1 MLRVESVSAF
11 YGAIQAL
18 RNLSVHVSPG
28 EIVTLLGAN
37 GAGKTTLM
45 KVISG
50 IHPPAKG
57 RLFFQ
62 GQTLLGLS
70 AERILQMGIGQVP
83 EGRQIFA
90 PLTVLD
96 NLLLGGYI
104 RFRKKEKKEV
114 WADLDAILDLFPILR
129 ERQKQR
135 AGTLSG
141 GEQQMLAIGRTLMA
155 KPQLLLLDEPSMGLA
170 PMVVNLIFHS
180 VQVLRTRGTTVLL
193 VEQNAK
199 AALKIADRGYVL
211 ETGRIILEGET
222 RDLLDNKE
230 VQRAYLGKEY
240 REVWQ

>member
-11 YGAIQAL
+11 YGGIQAL
-18 RNLSVHVSPG
+18 RNVSIHVNAG
-28 EIVTLLGAN
+28 EIATLLGAN
-37 GAGKTTLM
+37 GAGKSTLM

-57 RLFFQ
+57 RLVFS
-62 GQTLLGLS
+62 GLNISGLS
-70 AERILQMGIGQVP
+70 AERILRLGVGHVP

-90 PLTVLD
+90 PLSVID
-96 NLLLGGYI
+96 NLTLGAYA
-104 RFRKKEKKEV
+104 RFKMDGKKEV
-114 WADLDAILDLFPILR
+114 AKDLQSIFALFPVLQ

-141 GEQQMLAIGRTLMA
+141 GEQQMVAIGRTLMA
-155 KPQLLLLDEPSMGLA
+155 KPKLLLLDEPSMGLA
-170 PMVVNLIFHS
+170 PMVVGDIFKAI
-180 VQVLRTRGTTVLL
+180 QTLRSRGTTILL

-199 AALKIADRGYVL
+199 AALKVADRGYII

-222 RDLLDNKE
+222 AELLNNKE

-240 REVWQ
+240 REIWD

>member
-1 MLRVESVSAF
+1 MLKAESVSAF

-50 IHPPAKG
+50 IHPMAKG

-62 GQTLLGLS
+62 DQDLLGLP
-70 AERILQMGIGQVP
+70 AERILQLGIGQVP

-96 NLLLGGYI
+96 NLLLGGYL

-114 WADLDAILDLFPILR
+114 WKDLDSIFDLFPILR
-129 ERQKQR
+129 DRQKQR

-170 PMVVNLIFHS
+170 PMVVNLILHS
-180 VQVLRTRGTTVLL
+180 IQVLRTRGTTVLL

-240 REVWQ
+240 REIWQ

>member
-1 MLRVESVSAF
+1 MLKAESVSAF

-50 IHPPAKG
+50 IHPMAKG

-62 GQTLLGLS
+62 GKDLLGLP
-70 AERILQMGIGQVP
+70 AERILQLGIGQVP

-90 PLTVLD
+90 PLSVLD
-96 NLLLGGYI
+96 NLLLGGYL
-104 RFRKKEKKEV
+104 RFRKREKKEV
-114 WADLDAILDLFPILR
+114 WRDLDAIFDLFPILR
-129 ERQKQR
+129 DRQKQR

-170 PMVVNLIFHS
+170 PMVVNLILHS
-180 VQVLRTRGTTVLL
+180 IQVLRTRGTTVLL

-222 RDLLDNKE
+222 KDLLDNKE

>member
-1 MLRVESVSAF
+1 MLRVESISAL
-11 YGAIQAL
+11 YGVIQAL
-18 RNLSVHVSPG
+18 RNLSIHVSPG

-57 RLFFQ
+57 RLVFQ
-62 GQTLLGLS
+62 GQELVGLPP
-70 AERILQMGIGQVP
+70 ERILQLGIGLVP

-96 NLLLGGYI
+96 NLLLGAYI

-114 WADLDAILDLFPILR
+114 GKDLDSIFERFPILR
-129 ERQKQR
+129 DRQNQR

-170 PMVVNLIFHS
+170 PMVVNSILRA
-180 VQVLRTRGTTVLL
+180 VQVLRGRGTTVLL

-222 RDLLDNKE
+222 RDLLDNRE